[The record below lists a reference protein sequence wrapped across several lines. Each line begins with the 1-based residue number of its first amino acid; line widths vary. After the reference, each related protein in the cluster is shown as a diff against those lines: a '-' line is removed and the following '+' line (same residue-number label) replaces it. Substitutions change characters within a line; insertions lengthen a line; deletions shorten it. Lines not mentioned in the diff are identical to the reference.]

1 MLTGHKLKTLQE
13 LIAAS
18 TKEEIAW
25 INGYLTGL
33 VSNEHPNG
41 NGNGHSTA
49 ISNGNG
55 HSLATGVKKIS
66 LAYGT
71 ETGNAKKLATSLAAV
86 AKKKGINAK
95 LVGLDQYKITD
106 LPKEEYFFVVIST
119 QGEGEPPLP
128 AKKFYDY
135 IHENQLALPD
145 LKYSVLALGDTSYP
159 LYCKTGEDVDAR
171 FQSFGAKRVVELQK
185 CDVDYEAD
193 AQHWFEKVLN
203 TLESAT
209 GSATPIAKP
218 LTPAE
223 KKPAGKK
230 YYTGIVNTNINLN
243 DRGSNKQTF
252 HIEISSEEKVE
263 YEPGDALAIVPENKK
278 WVVEKILQLTG
289 IDRTIEIQTAKK
301 TASVEQLLTKH
312 LNICYLL
319 SSAVKNYASISGQE
333 IPDTRMDLVDLLRI
347 YPVKNPEQFAEV
359 VKILPAIAP
368 RLYSISSSPSAHD
381 GEIHLTVG
389 KHSFQAKNEERFG
402 LCSEFLGELPV
413 GTVITFYIH
422 KNRAFKLPSPDKDL
436 IMIGPGTGVAPF
448 RSFLAERDA
457 TGASGKNW
465 FFFGEQHFTTDFLY
479 QTELQNFVSIGVLTN
494 IDLAFSRDQAEKIYV
509 QHRMLEKANELFKW
523 IDAGAYVYISGTK
536 DPMSKD
542 VENVLLQIIQ
552 EQGNKSIEEAK
563 QYLDKMNDEDRYEKD
578 VY

>member
-1 MLTGHKLKTLQE
+1 MLTGHKLKALQE

-18 TKEEIAW
+18 SKEEIAW

-33 VSNEHPNG
+33 V
-41 NGNGHSTA
+41 GNGH
-49 ISNGNG
+49 SNGNG
-55 HSLATGVKKIS
+55 HAAASANGNGQSVTTTVKKVT
-66 LAYGT
+66 LAFGT
-71 ETGNAKKLATSLAAV
+71 ETGNAKKLATNLAAV
-86 AKKKGINAK
+86 AKKKGINAR
-95 LVGLDQYKITD
+95 LIGLDQYKITD
-106 LPKEEYFFVVIST
+106 LPKEDYFFVVIST

-135 IHENQLALPD
+135 IHENQLSLPE

-171 FQSFGAKRVVELQK
+171 FNGFGAKRVVELQK

-193 AQHWFEKVLN
+193 AQQWFEKVLQYLD
-203 TLESAT
+203 TAT
-209 GSATPIAKP
+209 SLAPTIVPTAAPI
-218 LTPAE
+218 E
-223 KKPAGKK
+223 KKAAGKK
-230 YYTGIVNTNINLN
+230 YYKGLVNTNINLN

-252 HIEISSEEKVE
+252 HIEISSDEKVE
-263 YEPGDALAIVPENKK
+263 YEPGDALAIIPENKK

-289 IDRTIEIQTAKK
+289 IDRELEIQTAKK

-319 SSAVKNYASISGQE
+319 SSAVKKYASITQQE

-347 YPVKNPEQFAEV
+347 YPVKNAEQFADV
-359 VKILPAIAP
+359 VKMLPAIAP
-368 RLYSISSSPSAHD
+368 RLYSISSSPNAHD
-381 GEIHLTVG
+381 GEVHLTVG

-413 GTVITFYIH
+413 GTAITFYIH
-422 KNRAFKLPSPDKDL
+422 KNRSFKLPAADKDI

-448 RSFLAERDA
+448 RSFLAERDS

-479 QTELQNFVSIGVLTN
+479 QTELQNFVATGVLTN
-494 IDLAFSRDQAEKIYV
+494 IDLAFSRDQADKIYV
-509 QHRMLEKANELFKW
+509 QHRMLQKAKELYSW
-523 IDAGAYVYISGTK
+523 IDNGAYIYISGTK

-542 VENVLLQIIQ
+542 VENALLLIIE
-552 EQGNKSIEEAK
+552 EQGNKSKEDAVK
-563 QYLDKMNDEDRYEKD
+563 YLEKMKDENRYEKD

>member
-1 MLTGHKLKTLQE
+1 MLTGHKLKALQE

-18 TKEEIAW
+18 SKEEIAW

-33 VSNEHPNG
+33 VSNGHSNG
-41 NGNGHSTA
+41 NGNGHAAATSIGSGQSVTTT
-49 ISNGNG
+49 IKKVT
-55 HSLATGVKKIS
+55 LAF
-66 LAYGT
+66 GT
-71 ETGNAKKLATSLAAV
+71 ETGNAKKLATNLAAV

-95 LVGLDQYKITD
+95 LIGLDQYKITD
-106 LPKEEYFFVVIST
+106 LPKEDYFFVVIST

-135 IHENQLALPD
+135 IHENQLTLPD
-145 LKYSVLALGDTSYP
+145 LKFSVLALGDTSYP

-171 FQSFGAKRVVELQK
+171 LDGFGAKRVVDLQK

-193 AQHWFEKVLN
+193 AQRWFEKVLQY
-203 TLESAT
+203 LENSTASIPT
-209 GSATPIAKP
+209 IAP
-218 LTPAE
+218 TAVPAE
-223 KKPAGKK
+223 KKAAGKK
-230 YYTGIVNTNINLN
+230 YYKGLVNTNINLN

-252 HIEISSEEKVE
+252 HIEITSDEKVE
-263 YEPGDALAIVPENKK
+263 YEPGDALAIIPENKK

-289 IDRTIEIQTAKK
+289 IDRDLEIQTAKK

-319 SSAVKNYASISGQE
+319 SSAVKKYATITQQE

-347 YPVKNPEQFAEV
+347 YPTKNPEQFAEV
-359 VKILPAIAP
+359 VKMLPAIAP
-368 RLYSISSSPSAHD
+368 RLYSISSSPNAHD
-381 GEIHLTVG
+381 GEVHLTVG

-413 GTVITFYIH
+413 GTTITFYIH
-422 KNRAFKLPSPDKDL
+422 KNRAFKLPAPDKDI

-448 RSFLAERDA
+448 RSFVAERDS
-457 TGASGKNW
+457 TGAIGKNW
-465 FFFGEQHFTTDFLY
+465 FFFGEQHFITDFLY
-479 QTELQNFVSIGVLTN
+479 QTELQNFVATGVLTN
-494 IDLAFSRDQAEKIYV
+494 LDLAFSRDQVDKIYV
-509 QHRMLEKANELFKW
+509 QHRMLQKAKELYSW
-523 IDAGAYVYISGTK
+523 IDNGAYIYISGTK

-542 VENVLLQIIQ
+542 VENALLQIIE
-552 EQGNKSIEEAK
+552 EQGNKSKEEAVK
-563 QYLDKMNDEDRYEKD
+563 YLEKMKDESRYEKD

>member
-1 MLTGHKLKTLQE
+1 MLTGHKLKALQE

-18 TKEEIAW
+18 SKEEIAW

-33 VSNEHPNG
+33 VSNG
-41 NGNGHSTA
+41 N
-49 ISNGNG
+49 SNGNG
-55 HSLATGVKKIS
+55 HAAAMVIGNGQSVLTTVKKVT
-66 LAYGT
+66 LAFGT
-71 ETGNAKKLATSLAAV
+71 ETGNAKKLSTNLAAV

-95 LVGLDQYKITD
+95 LIGLDQYKITD
-106 LPKEEYFFVVIST
+106 LPKEDYFFVVIST

-135 IHENQLALPD
+135 IHENQLSLPD
-145 LKYSVLALGDTSYP
+145 LKFSVLALGDTSYP

-171 FQSFGAKRVVELQK
+171 LKSFGAKPVVDLQK

-193 AQHWFEKVLN
+193 AQQWFEKVLN
-203 TLESAT
+203 LLETTTASPPIIA
-209 GSATPIAKP
+209 PIAAP
-218 LTPAE
+218 PE
-223 KKPAGKK
+223 KKAAGKK
-230 YYTGIVNTNINLN
+230 YYKGLVNTNINLN

-252 HIEISSEEKVE
+252 HIEISSDEKVE
-263 YEPGDALAIVPENKK
+263 YEPGDALAIIPENKK

-289 IDRTIEIQTAKK
+289 IDHTLEIQTAKK
-301 TASVEQLLTKH
+301 TASAEQLLTKH

-319 SSAVKNYASISGQE
+319 SSAVKKYATITQQE

-347 YPVKNPEQFAEV
+347 YPVKNPDQFAEV
-359 VKILPAIAP
+359 LKMLPSIAP
-368 RLYSISSSPSAHD
+368 RLYSISSSPNAHE

-389 KHSFQAKNEERFG
+389 MHRFQAKTEERFG

-413 GTVITFYIH
+413 GTAITFYIH
-422 KNRAFKLPSPDKDL
+422 KNRAFKLPAADKDI

-448 RSFLAERDA
+448 RSFLAERDS

-494 IDLAFSRDQAEKIYV
+494 IDLAFSRDQADKIYV
-509 QHRMLEKANELFKW
+509 QHRMLQKAKELYRW
-523 IDAGAYVYISGTK
+523 IDNGAYIYISGTK

-542 VENVLLQIIQ
+542 VEYTLLQIIE
-552 EQGNKSIEEAK
+552 EQGNKSKEEAVK
-563 QYLDKMNDEDRYEKD
+563 YLEKMKEENRYEKD